1 MDTLCIFLK
10 ASDLACH
17 YLRKIKCKLFLSIC
31 KIYFTFVFI
40 KRIIMKT
47 ILLSNRLKTPSG
59 ILFYASILYGV
70 CANFYPETFLP
81 ELLVSV
87 PNNLGFGS
95 AEILKQTDSFWIK
108 NNFMD
113 ELLIVLI
120 VASGLVHS
128 FSKERQEDELVN
140 SLRLAA
146 MQWAI
151 VANFCLIILGT
162 LLIYGIAYFEFMS
175 FSLFSLLVIYN
186 LKFRI
191 LYRQHLKQ

>member
-1 MDTLCIFLK
+1 
-10 ASDLACH
+10 
-17 YLRKIKCKLFLSIC
+17 
-31 KIYFTFVFI
+31 
-40 KRIIMKT
+40 MKT

-59 ILFYASILYGV
+59 ILFYASILYGF

-162 LLIYGIAYFEFMS
+162 LLIYGIPYFEFMS

-186 LKFRI
+186 LKFRM
-191 LYRQHLKQ
+191 LYRKHLKQ

>member
-1 MDTLCIFLK
+1 
-10 ASDLACH
+10 
-17 YLRKIKCKLFLSIC
+17 
-31 KIYFTFVFI
+31 
-40 KRIIMKT
+40 MKT

-70 CANFYPETFLP
+70 CANIYPETFLP

-108 NNFMD
+108 NNFLD
-113 ELLIVLI
+113 ELLVLLI
-120 VASGLVHS
+120 VTSGLVHS

-140 SLRLAA
+140 SLRLSA

-162 LLIYGIAYFEFMS
+162 LLIYGIPYFEFMS

-186 LKFRI
+186 LKFRM
-191 LYRQHLKQ
+191 LYRQHLKK

>member
-1 MDTLCIFLK
+1 
-10 ASDLACH
+10 
-17 YLRKIKCKLFLSIC
+17 
-31 KIYFTFVFI
+31 
-40 KRIIMKT
+40 MKT
-47 ILLSNRLKTPSG
+47 ILLPNPLKTPSG

-162 LLIYGIAYFEFMS
+162 LLIYGIPYFEFMS

-191 LYRQHLKQ
+191 LYRKHLKQ

>member
-1 MDTLCIFLK
+1 
-10 ASDLACH
+10 
-17 YLRKIKCKLFLSIC
+17 
-31 KIYFTFVFI
+31 
-40 KRIIMKT
+40 MKT
-47 ILLSNRLKTPSG
+47 FLLSNRLKTPSG
-59 ILFYASILYGV
+59 IVFYSSIIYGL

-81 ELLVSV
+81 ELFVSV

-95 AEILKQTDSFWIK
+95 AEIMKQTDSFWIK

-113 ELLIVLI
+113 ELLVILI
-120 VASGLVHS
+120 VCSGLAHS

-151 VANFCLIILGT
+151 VANFFLLILGT
-162 LLIYGIAYFEFMS
+162 LLIYGIPYFEFMS

-186 LKFRI
+186 LKFGM
-191 LYRQHLKQ
+191 LYRKHLKQ

>member
-1 MDTLCIFLK
+1 
-10 ASDLACH
+10 
-17 YLRKIKCKLFLSIC
+17 
-31 KIYFTFVFI
+31 
-40 KRIIMKT
+40 MKT

-59 ILFYASILYGV
+59 ILFYTSILYGV

-162 LLIYGIAYFEFMS
+162 LLIYGIPYFEFMS

-186 LKFRI
+186 LKFRM
-191 LYRQHLKQ
+191 LYRKHLKQ

>member
-1 MDTLCIFLK
+1 
-10 ASDLACH
+10 
-17 YLRKIKCKLFLSIC
+17 
-31 KIYFTFVFI
+31 
-40 KRIIMKT
+40 MKT
-47 ILLSNRLKTPSG
+47 HFFTNRLKTPSG
-59 ILFYASILYGV
+59 IVFYSSILYGV

-87 PNNLGFGS
+87 PNNLGLGS

-108 NNFMD
+108 NNFID

-151 VANFCLIILGT
+151 IANFCLIILGT
-162 LLIYGIAYFEFMS
+162 LLIYGIPYFEFMS
-175 FSLFSLLVIYN
+175 FSLFSLLIIYN
-186 LKFRI
+186 LKFRL

>member
-1 MDTLCIFLK
+1 
-10 ASDLACH
+10 
-17 YLRKIKCKLFLSIC
+17 
-31 KIYFTFVFI
+31 
-40 KRIIMKT
+40 MKT

-59 ILFYASILYGV
+59 ILFYAGILYGV

-146 MQWAI
+146 MQWAMI
-151 VANFCLIILGT
+151 ANFGFILLST
-162 LLIYGIAYFEFMS
+162 LLIYGIPYFEFMS

-186 LKFRI
+186 LKFRM

>member
-1 MDTLCIFLK
+1 
-10 ASDLACH
+10 
-17 YLRKIKCKLFLSIC
+17 
-31 KIYFTFVFI
+31 
-40 KRIIMKT
+40 MKT
-47 ILLSNRLKTPSG
+47 ILLPNPLKTPSG
-59 ILFYASILYGV
+59 ILFYTSILYGV

-81 ELLVSV
+81 ELIISV

-113 ELLIVLI
+113 ELLVVLI
-120 VASGLVHS
+120 VTSGLVHS

-162 LLIYGIAYFEFMS
+162 LLIYGIPYFEFMS

-186 LKFRI
+186 LKFRM
-191 LYRQHLKQ
+191 LYRKHLKQ

>member
-1 MDTLCIFLK
+1 
-10 ASDLACH
+10 
-17 YLRKIKCKLFLSIC
+17 
-31 KIYFTFVFI
+31 
-40 KRIIMKT
+40 MKT
-47 ILLSNRLKTPSG
+47 ILLPNPLKTPSG
-59 ILFYASILYGV
+59 ILFYTSILYGV

-151 VANFCLIILGT
+151 VANFCVIILGT
-162 LLIYGIAYFEFMS
+162 LLIYGIPYFEFMS

-186 LKFRI
+186 LKFRM
-191 LYRQHLKQ
+191 LYRKHLKQ